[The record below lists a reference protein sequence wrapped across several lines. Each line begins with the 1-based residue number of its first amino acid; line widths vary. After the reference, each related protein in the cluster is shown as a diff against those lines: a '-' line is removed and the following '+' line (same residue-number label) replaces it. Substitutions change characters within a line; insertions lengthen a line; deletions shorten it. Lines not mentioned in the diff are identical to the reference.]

1 MSLLELIT
9 VAIIVC
15 LLIPFAPTILL
26 IMVLIVCS
34 PIIAILKVLEIIID
48 PLVDRQM
55 KREREK
61 KDCFNR
67 RNNKIKTGMR
77 S

>member
-15 LLIPFAPTILL
+15 LLIAAAPTVLA
-26 IMVLIVCS
+26 IMVLIVYS
-34 PIIAILKVLEIIID
+34 PIIAILKVLEIIIN
-48 PLVDRQM
+48 PLADRQM

-61 KDCFNR
+61 KIALIEEIT
-67 RNNKIKTGMR
+67 KSKQK
-77 S
+77 

>member
-26 IMVLIVCS
+26 IIVLIVYS
-34 PIIAILKVLEIIID
+34 PIVAILKVVEIIIT
-48 PLVDRQM
+48 PLADRQI
-55 KREREK
+55 KRKREK
-61 KDCFNR
+61 KIALIEEIT
-67 RNNKIKTGMR
+67 KSKQK
-77 S
+77 

>member
-61 KDCFNR
+61 KIALIEEIT
-67 RNNKIKTGMR
+67 KSKQE
-77 S
+77 